1 MEKYS
6 SSPRESAIPVFVNS
20 YQGGAAVLLDVALLD
35 IIRAHVS
42 AAGEEAVSSGE
53 RGQSSDVEQA
63 RRRRARWNWLLLLP
77 LFAIIFP
84 GLYAR
89 QEPALWGF
97 PFFYWYQFAWVPIT
111 SLLIWLVYRNR
122 TPDETE
128 E

>member
-1 MEKYS
+1 MVTK
-6 SSPRESAIPVFVNS
+6 VG
-20 YQGGAAVLLDVALLD
+20 QAVLLD

-42 AAGEEAVSSGE
+42 APAEEAVTSGE

-89 QEPALWGF
+89 QEPDLWGF
-97 PFFYWYQFAWVPIT
+97 PFFYWYQFAVVVATAVLTGI
-111 SLLIWLVYRNR
+111 VYLATR
-122 TPDETE
+122 DSSGE
-128 E
+128 